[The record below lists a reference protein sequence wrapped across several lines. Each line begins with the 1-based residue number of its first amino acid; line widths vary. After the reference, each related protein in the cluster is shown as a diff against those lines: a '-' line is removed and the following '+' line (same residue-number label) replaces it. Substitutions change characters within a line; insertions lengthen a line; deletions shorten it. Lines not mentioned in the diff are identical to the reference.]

1 MRSVGAALPKIAGK
15 YAGKRA
21 PLAQLRAVWP
31 DIAGREI
38 ADQSLPE
45 KLLGLPRGK
54 QETERAA
61 TLRVR
66 CSGVAALELQHR
78 QSELIERINAFFG
91 YRAIERIVLEYQAAN
106 ADREVTWTLGDVI
119 YNLRGGMN
127 RLTGDRSRLSLH
139 SIIACDGIASPR
151 RRTIRARAGRWSR
164 VPNPWPIP
172 ICARR

>member
-1 MRSVGAALPKIAGK
+1 MRSVGAALPKITGK

-31 DIAGREI
+31 DIAGRDI

-54 QETERAA
+54 QESDRAA
-61 TLRVR
+61 ALRIR

-91 YRAIERIVLEYQAAN
+91 YRAIDRIVLSQGPLPRPKMLRQPLPPLDPRTRRAMEQDTEAVGDPDLRAALKRL
-106 ADREVTWTLGDVI
+106 ADAI
-119 YNLRGGMN
+119 ARGG
-127 RLTGDRSRLSLH
+127 
-139 SIIACDGIASPR
+139 
-151 RRTIRARAGRWSR
+151 
-164 VPNPWPIP
+164 
-172 ICARR
+172 